1 MNKLLRFIRNAFT
14 LIAILYL
21 LTAAALFLTA
31 FMVDPGVAGV
41 LRNFLVTGLLA
52 SPIFLVITL
61 LIRRW
66 RIALALVLPVAG
78 LVMIHGRSF
87 LPRADANAS
96 GNAAELTVV
105 TFNLGA
111 VATSLDSVVAIIEDS
126 GAEVVALQELSRA
139 AAVYFEEQLAGRY
152 PYRALYPQDNPIQ
165 GQGVL
170 SVHPIEE
177 ETFWINEEL
186 EKPLGHLRVELALD
200 EQTIALYNTHPT
212 PPFSIEWGFNTDSH
226 SAEIEELL
234 SRAGRET
241 VPVLIVG
248 DFNLTDQFREYDRMV
263 LEEGY
268 TDAYREAG
276 SPGFGFTYP
285 DSSGWPLPIMR
296 LDYLFRD
303 ANFQTVEAYV
313 LPHSGIA
320 DHRPIFARFFLVNP
334 D

>member
-152 PYRALYPQDNPIQ
+152 PYRALYPQDNPI
-165 GQGVL
+165 
-170 SVHPIEE
+170 
-177 ETFWINEEL
+177 
-186 EKPLGHLRVELALD
+186 
-200 EQTIALYNTHPT
+200 
-212 PPFSIEWGFNTDSH
+212 
-226 SAEIEELL
+226 
-234 SRAGRET
+234 
-241 VPVLIVG
+241 
-248 DFNLTDQFREYDRMV
+248 
-263 LEEGY
+263 
-268 TDAYREAG
+268 
-276 SPGFGFTYP
+276 
-285 DSSGWPLPIMR
+285 
-296 LDYLFRD
+296 
-303 ANFQTVEAYV
+303 
-313 LPHSGIA
+313 
-320 DHRPIFARFFLVNP
+320 
-334 D
+334 